1 MLSGLVNL
9 ALKLHLVAVVVDQIR
24 VVLGVTVLFIVLW
37 NAVVWLDEALAHTDV
52 RSWLFIA

>member
-24 VVLGVTVLFIVLW
+24 VVLGVAVLFLVLW
-37 NAVVWLDEALAHTDV
+37 NAVVWLDEALAHTNV
-52 RSWLFIA
+52 